1 MINKKKKEKKGASYK
16 NSGQIVVK
24 SVKIEQDSTFL
35 DHVRGGLKINLAVAV
50 DTSSSSS
57 ALHQLRRGEN
67 AFTTAIRT
75 VGEILQDY
83 DYDKRIL
90 GLTFG
95 STREGVVSH
104 CFPLTADHR
113 NPECQGVEG
122 LLHLYKESLAT
133 THMAEPTNF
142 SEVLKYVM
150 EDAARRKSDV
160 EYSVIMIITDGGVSD
175 LAETKAALVAL
186 SHKPVSVVLVGV
198 GDANM
203 NAMVQL
209 DSDKARLHSGG
220 LQAERDI
227 VQFVRKLP
235 SCYVM

>member
-1 MINKKKKEKKGASYK
+1 MSAYAS
-16 NSGQIVVK
+16 
-24 SVKIEQDSTFL
+24 
-35 DHVRGGLKINLAVAV
+35 
-50 DTSSSSS
+50 DT
-57 ALHQLRRGEN
+57 
-67 AFTTAIRT
+67 
-75 VGEILQDY
+75 
-83 DYDKRIL
+83 
-90 GLTFG
+90 
-95 STREGVVSH
+95 
-104 CFPLTADHR
+104 P
-113 NPECQGVEG
+113 
-122 LLHLYKESLAT
+122 
-133 THMAEPTNF
+133 
-142 SEVLKYVM
+142 
-150 EDAARRKSDV
+150 
-160 EYSVIMIITDGGVSD
+160 VIGIAYFFITDGGVSD